1 MNDLDW
7 YIIHP
12 KKVFYQVQNTQIQLM
27 TWMTAILTPLLFVF
41 DLMDELVIEEKQSNL
56 IDKLL
61 WLVWVNDVSWCIEI
75 VLSFFVA
82 NPKQRTFSAIACSY
96 LKGYFIIDV
105 LATIPSM
112 ITLQQYKS
120 VNCLKFLRLLHIGE
134 MF

>member
-82 NPKQRTFSAIACSY
+82 NPKQRTFSAIAGSY

>member
-1 MNDLDW
+1 
-7 YIIHP
+7 
-12 KKVFYQVQNTQIQLM
+12 M

-82 NPKQRTFSAIACSY
+82 NPKQRTFSTIACSY

-105 LATIPSM
+105 LATIPPM